1 VKGHR
6 DLRRTFR
13 LGLLCAGLALLISL
27 PGLSLAFAAPLLLF
41 LPGYAL
47 TAASF
52 GRRQLERPQL
62 LLLSV
67 ALSLAVLVLGALLLN
82 YLGGIHPGSWA
93 VLELLVVYVACKV
106 AASRRGKEEMPKR
119 PPLPRP
125 GKLGTL
131 MLAGAAAATV
141 VAVTI
146 SASAAP
152 NGDALGFTQLWVLPK
167 ASSDG
172 GEAVVGVRSQEQRAT
187 DFDLR
192 VRLGADQVVK
202 RSFRLAPGEER
213 QVQLQAPP
221 GSEGEVP
228 VTATLL
234 RHNRPYSV
242 YRRVQ
247 GSLTAPEQAP

>member
-1 VKGHR
+1 MKGQR
-6 DLRRTFR
+6 DLRRSFR
-13 LGLLCAGLALLISL
+13 LALLCAILALAIPL

-47 TAASF
+47 TAAAF
-52 GRRQLERPQL
+52 GKRRLERPQQ

-67 ALSLAVLVLGALLLN
+67 ALSLSVLAIGALPLN
-82 YLGGIHPGSWA
+82 YLGGIHPLSWA
-93 VLELLVVYVACKV
+93 LLELLVVFVACRV
-106 AASRRGKEEMPKR
+106 AAARRDGEQLPRR

-141 VAVTI
+141 VALTI
-146 SASAAP
+146 SAGAVP
-152 NGDALGFTQLWVLPK
+152 NDDALGFTQLWVLPK
-167 ASSDG
+167 ADSDG
-172 GEAVVGVRSQEQRAT
+172 SAAVVGVRSEEQRAT

-192 VRLGADQVVK
+192 IRIGGDRVVK
-202 RSFRLAPGEER
+202 RSFDLAPGEER

-228 VTATLL
+228 VIATLL
-234 RHNRPYSV
+234 RHNRPFSV
-242 YRRVQ
+242 YRRVE
-247 GSLTAPEQAP
+247 GSVTAPERPR